1 MDRISLEGYTMSNR
15 GRSLRIL
22 GTNIV
27 CCLEGS
33 TLQLCTAFQ
42 ADAHLTHLIRRLRP
56 RLLTV
61 QPSRLRIR
69 REPRIREKTYPCS
82 L

>member
-1 MDRISLEGYTMSNR
+1 MDKISLEGYTMSNR

-61 QPSRLRIR
+61 QPSRLTLSI
-69 REPRIREKTYPCS
+69 PLQVIF